1 MNIREGA
8 ARMKRAGQWLFVV
21 PSSFVI
27 LCWVI
32 GVAAGQLNRGIGA
45 LFGPLLIFV
54 VLALYL
60 AIAGGVLWLAGWIT
74 EGFAM
79 EPD

>member
-1 MNIREGA
+1 MNVREGA

-21 PSSFVI
+21 PSTVVI

-32 GVAAGQLNRGIGA
+32 GLTAGQLYRGFGILIGPA
-45 LFGPLLIFV
+45 MIFA

-60 AIAGGVLWLAGWIT
+60 AIAGGVLWLAGWIV
-74 EGFAM
+74 EGFAKD
-79 EPD
+79 PD